1 MAVFLFIQ
9 SAAAVYA
16 APDTNS
22 VVRAISGYCLS
33 DELYAFIQINEGY
46 DIDSF
51 SVSLQSD
58 AVSAVAGERFL
69 VPVTETGT
77 IVRYVFMV
85 DLTGSMRKYADA
97 VNAFVD
103 ALMETEKL
111 EAFYTVAT
119 FGECFE
125 VVSENMTDRNTVK
138 RVLGGLKYTEK
149 LTNPYTGVESALTYL
164 DGCSR
169 KSGDLI
175 HLVVITDGD
184 PDLGIEDEEER
195 RSTERALAESAAA
208 KIQNAPEIIVSTIC
222 TAQWDSDCFDALS
235 AGSGIH
241 EMIDDGQ
248 AAAAAGKKMA
258 GYVDSL
264 YRIDFKLSAVPE
276 AERFSAA
283 LRLRGK
289 ALDGQLAMFDI
300 PLEGIPNLK
309 LFSGHVQE
317 NPNADNPD
325 GSGDLGIEGIIGD
338 AEEDGDESGN
348 AGGEKPEDGE
358 KKEPGEESTGSGNEG
373 AGEPG
378 SEEGTGSGNEGADEP
393 GSEESTGAGNEG
405 ADESGNEDTGEPGCK
420 DMQRLLWLGGIC
432 VLVLVVGVCL
442 IILVRKRNSG
452 KTDSQSRG
460 KNRQDQDA
468 AVPAGRAVAAGG
480 GTGTGGLR
488 LTMKLE
494 VYSGNCVSR
503 SSNLCLTDSFV
514 IGSAPECDLVFR
526 DQDVSPQN
534 SRVFVKN
541 QMIYIEDL
549 NSVNGTALGGM
560 RIQGQNR
567 LRSGDVISIGNVEF
581 SFKF

>member
-33 DELYAFIQINEGY
+33 DELYAFIQIKEGY

-51 SVSLQSD
+51 SVNLQSD
-58 AVSAVAGERFL
+58 AVSASGERLL
-69 VPVTETGT
+69 VPVTDTDT

-85 DLTGSMRKYADA
+85 DMTGSMRKYADE

-103 ALMETEKL
+103 ALMEAEKL

-149 LTNPYTGVESALTYL
+149 LTNPYTGIESALTYL

-184 PDLGIEDEEER
+184 PDLGMKDEEES

-222 TAQWDSDCFDALS
+222 TAQWDNDCFSALS

-241 EMIDDGQ
+241 EMIDDDQ
-248 AAAAAGKKMA
+248 DAAAAGEKMA

-264 YRIDFKLSAVPE
+264 YRIDFKLSSLPVT
-276 AERFSAA
+276 ERFSAV
-283 LRLRGK
+283 LKLRGND
-289 ALDGQLAMFDI
+289 LNGQLAIFDI
-300 PLEGIPNLK
+300 PLEGIPNVK
-309 LFSGHVQE
+309 LFSGHTQE
-317 NPNADNPD
+317 SPGTDNPD
-325 GSGDLGIEGIIGD
+325 GNGSLGIEGGIGD
-338 AEEDGDESGN
+338 ADGDESGN
-348 AGGEKPEDGE
+348 ASGENPEGGE
-358 KKEPGEESTGSGNEG
+358 KKEPGEESTGEPDREGVDESGNEG
-373 AGEPG
+373 AGK
-378 SEEGTGSGNEGADEP
+378 
-393 GSEESTGAGNEG
+393 
-405 ADESGNEDTGEPGCK
+405 PGCL
-420 DMQRLLWLGGIC
+420 DMQRLLLISGIC
-432 VLVLVVGVCL
+432 AIVLIVGVCL
-442 IILVRKRNSG
+442 IILARKRNSG
-452 KTDSQSRG
+452 KTNSQSRG
-460 KNRQDQDA
+460 KNRQDPVTA
-468 AVPAGRAVAAGG
+468 AHAGKAAAAGG
-480 GTGTGGLR
+480 GMGTGGLR
-488 LTMKLE
+488 LAMKLE

-503 SSNLCLTDSFV
+503 PASICLTDSFM

-549 NSVNGTALGGM
+549 NSANGTALGGM

-567 LRSGDVISIGNVEF
+567 LRSGEVISIGNVEF
-581 SFKF
+581 SLKF